1 MAGKLMRREFL
12 KAGASMG
19 AAVAFGRRP
28 LFAETATTV
37 GIAAGG
43 DYGKAA
49 VKAVELLGGM
59 DAFVFKGARIAILAN
74 VQSRHPGT
82 FTGPSVLRA
91 AIRLCRD
98 AGAAS
103 VTCLSLQP
111 VKQWE
116 DTGLGKILAEEGAD
130 LKLFSSKDESFFKAV
145 PVTDGRGLTEAR
157 ILGEL
162 DRYDGLI
169 NMPIIKDHAG
179 NKFTGAMKN
188 LMGLNASVS
197 NRTFHKANWQ
207 TDPNDIAHLD
217 QCIVDLN
224 KVIKP
229 ILNIADATEFIT
241 TNGPFGPG
249 ELAKQGKVVAGTD
262 RVAVDSVCAGLLGV
276 KPGGIIQIARG
287 AEQGL
292 GEGDLRKI
300 RIREA
305 RI

>member
-19 AAVAFGRRP
+19 AAVAFGRNT
-28 LFAETATTV
+28 LFAERVPTV
-37 GIAAGG
+37 GVASGG

-59 DAFVFKGARIAILAN
+59 DAFVSKGARIAILAN

-82 FTGPSVLRA
+82 FTGPAILRA

-103 VTCLSLQP
+103 ISCLSLQP
-111 VKQWE
+111 MKQWE
-116 DTGLGKILAEEGAD
+116 DTGLGKILEEEGAD
-130 LKLFSSKDESFFKAV
+130 LKLFSSKDESLFKPVA
-145 PVTDGRGLTEAR
+145 VTDGRGLTEAKV
-157 ILGEL
+157 LGEL

-224 KVIKP
+224 KIIKP

-241 TNGPFGPG
+241 NNGPFGPG
-249 ELAKQGKVVAGTD
+249 ELAKPGKVVAGTD

-276 KPGGIIQIARG
+276 KPGGIIQITRG

-292 GEGDLRKI
+292 GQGDLRKI

>member
-1 MAGKLMRREFL
+1 MVGKLRRREFL

-19 AAVAFGRRP
+19 AAVAFGRTP
-28 LFAETATTV
+28 LFAEPVTTV
-37 GIAAGG
+37 GVAGGG

-59 DAFVFKGARIAILAN
+59 DAFVSKGARIAILAN

-111 VKQWE
+111 MKQWE
-116 DTGLGKILAEEGAD
+116 DTGLGKILEEEGAV
-130 LKLFSSKDESFFKAV
+130 LKLFSSKDESLFKPV
-145 PVTDGRGLTEAR
+145 PVTDGRGLTEAKV
-157 ILGEL
+157 LGEL

-179 NKFTGAMKN
+179 NKFTGTMKN

-224 KVIKP
+224 KVVKP

-249 ELAKQGKVVAGTD
+249 ELAKPGKVVAGTD
-262 RVAVDSVCAGLLGV
+262 RVAVDSVCAGLLGL

-292 GEGDLRKI
+292 GQGDLRKI

-305 RI
+305 KI